1 MVRNPLALYVA
12 FIALWLCAAC
22 TSGPQATPTPA
33 TRTADG
39 VIIDVAAN
47 SLIEWTSMTIRE
59 PSGRELTFLR
69 GGGVDLR
76 FWRASHL
83 REHMTFGDL
92 MRVTYEETPQG
103 LVAESISHAP
113 T

>member
-1 MVRNPLALYVA
+1 MTHKPLALLLA
-12 FIALWLCAAC
+12 IALLWLCSAC
-22 TSGPQATPTPA
+22 TPEVRTTPTPA
-33 TRTADG
+33 IRTTDG
-39 VIIDVAAN
+39 VITSVTAD

-59 PSGRELTFLR
+59 PSGQELRFLR
-69 GGGVDLR
+69 GNGVDQR

-83 REHMTFGDL
+83 REHITFGDL

-103 LVAESISHAP
+103 LVAESISHAS